1 LKGENTFIDSGRRRW
16 PVRNFL
22 VAGQVAISVTLLV
35 SAAVLAKSFSNTRTN
50 DLGFGRKQLLLVWV
64 SNQAATPSLYREVI
78 ADFEGMPGVRSVAGA
93 VRAPLSLSSNGMFR
107 RVRFPDRPQLAQSPP
122 FEIKYNSVTAN
133 FFQTMGTPILRGRG
147 FDAADDAGNLRSV
160 LINERMAERFWPGE
174 EAVGKTIRLATSD
187 YSVIGV
193 VRNAPINA
201 VGEPPEP
208 YLYLPYWANF
218 EQEAT
223 FIVETTG
230 DASALAQ
237 SARAVLKRVDT
248 RLDPLGIT
256 TQNELIR
263 YSAQPYQITAELVGG
278 LGLLGLIL
286 TAVGL
291 YGVVSYNASLRTREL
306 GVRMALGASRND
318 ALWLVLREVLMM
330 GAIGVAI
337 GLPLAMAATR
347 LMTSLLFGVSP
358 WDIPAFI
365 VAIAL
370 LAVVIIVAA
379 WIPAKRAT
387 KVPPSAAL
395 RVM

>member
-1 LKGENTFIDSGRRRW
+1 
-16 PVRNFL
+16 
-22 VAGQVAISVTLLV
+22 
-35 SAAVLAKSFSNTRTN
+35 
-50 DLGFGRKQLLLVWV
+50 
-64 SNQAATPSLYREVI
+64 
-78 ADFEGMPGVRSVAGA
+78 
-93 VRAPLSLSSNGMFR
+93 MFR

-187 YSVIGV
+187 YSVIRV

-306 GVRMALGASRND
+306 GVRIALGASRND